1 MPFTPSHAVVA
12 LPFVRTPL
20 VPAAVAIGAMAPD
33 LPLFLRGA
41 PFSYQATHTNMPLS
55 VAIALV
61 LFAGWLLLL
70 RPAVRELAPEP
81 LARRLP
87 GEWDDTGL
95 AAWRAARAP
104 RPGARAAWSRTPVA
118 WMLLLVVSLL
128 LGVASHIA
136 WDAFTHEGRWG
147 TRLFPALAQNWGPL
161 AGYTWVQHAS
171 SVLGLV
177 VLAVF
182 GLRWL
187 SRRPVGPPVRR
198 VLPAAVRIAW
208 IAALP
213 LLLVGATAVGLVVYG
228 PLTDEWTIRH
238 LAYRVLPPACAL
250 WGVLTLALCT
260 VIVVRRARGRRVGRG

>member
-33 LPLFLRGA
+33 LPLFLRVT
-41 PFSYQATHTNMPLS
+41 PFSYQATHTNLPLS

-70 RPAVRELAPEP
+70 RPALRELAPEP

-87 GEWDDTGL
+87 GEWDDTGV

-118 WMLLLVVSLL
+118 WALLLVVSLL

-147 TRLFPALAQNWGPL
+147 TRLFPALAQSWGPL

-187 SRRPVGPPVRR
+187 SRRPVGPPIRR

-208 IAALP
+208 IVALP
-213 LLLVGATAVGLVVYG
+213 LLLVGAVVVGLVVHG

-250 WGVLTLALCT
+250 WGALTLALCT
-260 VIVVRRARGRRVGRG
+260 VIVVRRVRRRRI